1 MAEAALKEQTTD
13 IVAIVEANPVS
24 VLTDEKTYADFY
36 RHVEEEVKAFE
47 ADLST
52 ATGRKAIASL
62 AYKITRTKTAIDNAG
77 KALTDEWRKNTN
89 KVNEKRRKAREEFE
103 ALAAQARQPL
113 TEWEEAEERRANAVA
128 TFFDSLND
136 LRTIEHGS
144 DSTAIQ
150 IKINRSREIVVDP
163 NVFLERHAEAYNALG
178 KIQRELENALETA
191 KKAEAD
197 AIELQRLREQEE
209 ARQRA
214 EREAAQKA
222 EQERLAKE
230 AAERAEAE
238 AKRREE
244 EAAERARA
252 EEKRLAEEAVAKA
265 EREKQEA
272 IQKAE
277 AERQALI
284 REQERK
290 EAERKAEEERAAAEQ
305 AKREANKKH
314 RAKLTKEAE
323 AAIREIG
330 IHQDYASLLV
340 AAIIDGKIP
349 HIEMRF

>member
-47 ADLST
+47 PDLST

-77 KALTDEWRKNTN
+77 KELTEAWRKQTN

-103 ALAAQARQPL
+103 ALAAQARRPL
-113 TEWEEAEERRANAVA
+113 NEWEEKEEKRVAIVASFFDTIRECKTLPHGATSEVIRHHLTVANDMKAEEIILQDRTEEGERAL
-128 TFFDSLND
+128 SD
-136 LRTIEHGS
+136 LRESLTQ
-144 DSTAIQ
+144 A
-150 IKINRSREIVVDP
+150 
-163 NVFLERHAEAYNALG
+163 LAAAE
-178 KIQRELENALETA
+178 KS
-191 KKAEAD
+191 EAD
-197 AIELQRLREQEE
+197 ALELERLRAENE
-209 ARQRA
+209 ARLKA
-214 EREAAQKA
+214 EREAAEQA
-222 EQERLAKE
+222 ERDRLAKE
-230 AAERAEAE
+230 AADRAAEE

-244 EAAERARA
+244 AAAERARA
-252 EEKRLAEEAVAKA
+252 DEKRLAEEAIAKA

-272 IQKAE
+272 IDKAE
-277 AERQALI
+277 AEKLALI

-290 EAERKAEEERAAAEQ
+290 EAARQAEIDREAAEQ
-305 AKREANKKH
+305 VKREANKKH

-323 AAIREIG
+323 TAIREIG

-349 HIEMRF
+349 HIKMEF

>member
-113 TEWEEAEERRANAVA
+113 TEWEEAEQQRVENVAGFFEEIRAY
-128 TFFDSLND
+128 
-136 LRTIEHGS
+136 RTLEHGES
-144 DSTAIQ
+144 SES
-150 IKINRSREIVVDP
+150 IKRHLEGVESMTVDP
-163 NVFLERHAEAYNALG
+163 SIMMDRTEEA
-178 KIQRELENALETA
+178 ENALQASRDYLAEA
-191 KKAEAD
+191 LAAAEKAEAD
-197 AIELQRLREQEE
+197 ALELERLRAENE
-209 ARQRA
+209 ARIKA
-214 EREAAQKA
+214 EREAAEKA

-272 IQKAE
+272 LQKAE
-277 AERQALI
+277 AEKQALI